1 MSTIGVKKLQHPDG
15 VDCITLDS
23 SGDMTL
29 NGTLFASGGLTG
41 TITATGSTITGGKFS
56 TTATK
61 TIVTEPIHVTAK
73 NITASVTIDSN
84 SNALMIGPMTVD
96 SGVILTVLSGGTLT
110 TI

>member
-1 MSTIGVKKLQHPDG
+1 MSTIGVKKLEYPDRG
-15 VDCITLDS
+15 TASITLDS
-23 SGDMTL
+23 SGDITL
-29 NGTLFASGGLTG
+29 GGTLTG

-73 NITASVTIDSN
+73 NITADVTIDSN
-84 SNALMIGPMTVD
+84 SNALMIGPMSVD
-96 SGVILTVLSGGTLT
+96 SGVTLTVLSGGTLT

>member
-1 MSTIGVKKLQHPDG
+1 MSTIGVKKLQYPDG
-15 VDCITLDS
+15 GVASITLDS
-23 SGDMTL
+23 SGDITL
-29 NGTLFASGGLTG
+29 GGTRTG

-73 NITASVTIDSN
+73 NITANVTIDSN

-96 SGVILTVLSGGTLT
+96 SGVTITVLNGGTLT

>member
-1 MSTIGVKKLQHPDG
+1 MSTIGVKKLEYPDRG
-15 VDCITLDS
+15 AASITLDS
-23 SGDMTL
+23 SGDITL
-29 NGTLFASGGLTG
+29 GGTLTG

-73 NITASVTIDSN
+73 SITADVTIDSN
-84 SNALMIGPMTVD
+84 SNALMIGPMSVD
-96 SGVILTVLSGGTLT
+96 SGVTLTVLSGGTLT

>member
-1 MSTIGVKKLQHPDG
+1 MSTIGVKKLQYPDG
-15 VDCITLDS
+15 GTASITLDS
-23 SGDMTL
+23 SGDITL
-29 NGTLFASGGLTG
+29 GGTLTG

-73 NITASVTIDSN
+73 NITADVTIDSN

-96 SGVILTVLSGGTLT
+96 SGVTLTVLNGGTLT

>member
-1 MSTIGVKKLQHPDG
+1 MSTIGVKKLQYPDG
-15 VDCITLDS
+15 GVASITLDS
-23 SGDMTL
+23 SGDITL
-29 NGTLFASGGLTG
+29 GGTLTG

-73 NITASVTIDSN
+73 NITANVTIDSN

-96 SGVILTVLSGGTLT
+96 SGVTITVLNGGTLT

>member
-1 MSTIGVKKLQHPDG
+1 MSTIGVKKLEYPDRG
-15 VDCITLDS
+15 TASITLDS
-23 SGDMTL
+23 SGDITL
-29 NGTLFASGGLTG
+29 GGTLTG

-73 NITASVTIDSN
+73 SITADVTIDSN
-84 SNALMIGPMTVD
+84 SNALMIGPMSVD
-96 SGVILTVLSGGTLT
+96 SGVTLTVLCGGTLT

>member
-1 MSTIGVKKLQHPDG
+1 MSTIGVKKLEYPDRG
-15 VDCITLDS
+15 TASITLDS
-23 SGDMTL
+23 SGDITL
-29 NGTLFASGGLTG
+29 GGTLTG

-73 NITASVTIDSN
+73 SITADVTIDSN
-84 SNALMIGPMTVD
+84 SNALMIGPMSVD
-96 SGVILTVLSGGTLT
+96 SGVTLTVLSGGTLT